1 MKLEQG
7 PFEVT
12 LAHDGREALEVL
24 SRRDDLSLVLLD
36 VMMPYLGGL
45 DVLEQ
50 MRADPRW
57 RNLPCIV
64 LTAAGQGEHQRRAM
78 ELGANEFVTKPFS
91 PKKLYAR
98 ALALVGLGGGTVG
111 GDGSPPS
118 MTEPRA

>member
-7 PFEVT
+7 PFDVT
-12 LAHDGREALEVL
+12 LAHDGREALEIL
-24 SRRDDLSLVLLD
+24 NRRDDLSLVLLD

-57 RNLPCIV
+57 LHLPCIV
-64 LTAAGQGEHQRRAM
+64 LTAAGQAEHQRRAI

-98 ALALVGLGGGTVG
+98 ALSLVGLGGGMVG
-111 GDGSPPS
+111 GDGSSPS
-118 MTEPRA
+118 MTEPDV